1 MNVIKAIPVEHIR
14 PFPGQP
20 RRYFDTQ
27 ALQELADSIKTHGQS
42 TPAWVVPLR
51 DDQDDQSSVDAELGP
66 LPLARTKPRQYEL
79 IAGERRWRA
88 CQLVGVPT
96 LICEVREGLSLEQ
109 QYIHSVME
117 NFGRKDCTT
126 METARSVG
134 QLLKQYDGDC
144 GKTAKV
150 FARSE
155 AWVRQL
161 AMLLRLEPE
170 VAAMLEPP
178 NARLTTQVG
187 VSLSNLQ
194 PEVQV
199 RLAREIA
206 ARGLKHKA
214 SLSFLRASVTDG
226 HRVHK
231 QGRRRPSDDFA
242 LLKRFLESLGPQAQ
256 AIMVLGEER
265 LQSMFTHR
273 DPQVKVT
280 VRAIIQKR
288 VAQLQQLEGLL
299 K

>member
-1 MNVIKAIPVEHIR
+1 MNVIKAIPVEHVR

-20 RRYFDTQ
+20 RRYFDPQ
-27 ALQELADSIKTHGQS
+27 ALQELADSIKAHGQS
-42 TPAWVVPLR
+42 TPAWVVPVECEGCA
-51 DDQDDQSSVDAELGP
+51 QDASSRA
-66 LPLARTKPRQYEL
+66 KYEL

-96 LICEVREGLSLEQ
+96 LDCEVRIGLSLEQ

-117 NFGRKDCTT
+117 NFGRKDCTV

-134 QLLKQYDGDC
+134 RLLKEYDGDHA
-144 GKTAKV
+144 KTAKV
-150 FARSE
+150 FARSD

-170 VAAMLEPP
+170 VAAMLDPP

-187 VSLSNLQ
+187 VSLANLQ
-194 PEVQV
+194 PDVQL

-206 ARGLKHKA
+206 SRGLKHKSA
-214 SLSFLRASVTDG
+214 MSFVRASVTKG
-226 HRVHK
+226 QCVTK
-231 QGRRRPSDDFA
+231 YGRSRRPSDDFDI
-242 LLKRFLESLGPQAQ
+242 LRRFLDSLGPQAQ
-256 AIMVLGEER
+256 AIMALGNER
-265 LQSMFTHR
+265 LQAMFTHR
-273 DPQVKVT
+273 SPQVRVT

-288 VAQLQQLEGLL
+288 ITQLRDLEALL